1 MTDWIADLFRDPELL
16 RMGHG
21 QRAADLN
28 LGLGWVYYGLVRALR
43 PTTVVVIGS
52 YRGFVPLVLGKAL
65 ADNVEGGRVAF
76 VDPSLVDD
84 FWTDPARVRA
94 HFARYGVT
102 NVTHHLHTTQR
113 FVETPAYRELSGIGL
128 LFVDGYHTAEQAA
141 FDHGAFRDKLSPDGV
156 VLFHDSAAVRRTR
169 IYGPDRAYEHRV
181 TDYVAEL
188 RRDPAVQVFD
198 LPLAA
203 GVTLVRKVAG
213 GS

>member
-1 MTDWIADLFRDPELL
+1 MTDWIAHLFRDPELL

-28 LGLGWVYYGLVRALR
+28 LGLGWVYYGLARVLR

-65 ADNVEGGRVAF
+65 ADNVEDGQVVF
-76 VDPSLVDD
+76 VDPSMVDD
-84 FWTDPARVRA
+84 FWTDPARVRG
-94 HFARYGVT
+94 HFARFGVT
-102 NVTHHLHTTQR
+102 NVTHHLHTTQQ

-141 FDHGAFRDKLSPDGV
+141 FDYAAFRDKLSPDGV

-169 IYGPDRAYEHRV
+169 IYGPERAYEHRV
-181 TDYVAEL
+181 TDYLAEL
-188 RRDPAVQVFD
+188 KRDPALQVFD
-198 LPLAA
+198 LPFAA